1 MPARNLIFIHIP
13 KAAGTT
19 LRQILKV
26 QYPNKRWLQI
36 DGSRPKESFAE
47 FKNQDIE
54 QRKEIRCLFGH
65 IPYGVHEALV
75 GDSQYITIL
84 RHPVERVISHYYYIL
99 RKPSH
104 YLYREV
110 AGRNMSLQDYITS
123 GLSSQE
129 LKNGQ
134 TWLISGKDNNNLES
148 LAVAKQNLQQHFIAV
163 GITEQFDRSLAI
175 FQQKLGW
182 DKINYES
189 ANVTP
194 NRPQRDEISPEIVSL
209 IEKLNYLDMELYDFA
224 NSLFTKSLQEL
235 K

>member
-19 LRQILKV
+19 LRKILKT

-36 DGSRPKESFAE
+36 DGSRPQESFAE
-47 FKNQDIE
+47 FKNKDINE
-54 QRKEIRCLFGH
+54 RKEIRCLFGH

-75 GDSQYITIL
+75 GSSQYITIL
-84 RHPVERVISHYYYIL
+84 RHPVERIISHYYYIL
-99 RKPSH
+99 RQPSH
-104 YLYREV
+104 YLYQQV
-110 AGRNMSLQDYITS
+110 AEKKLSLKDYVTS

-129 LKNGQ
+129 LENGQ
-134 TWLISGKDNNNLES
+134 TWLISGKNYNNSES
-148 LAVAKQNLQQHFIAV
+148 LAIAKQNLQKHFIGV

-175 FQQKLGW
+175 FQQRLGW
-182 DKINYES
+182 QKIDYES

-194 NRPQRDEISPEIVSL
+194 NRPQRNEISPEIITL

-224 NSLFTKSLQEL
+224 NLLFTKSLQD
-235 K
+235 